1 MKALDDSKT
10 VELNKLIEER
20 FKQEQ
25 LEWGEKITTLIKQT
39 GDTSKLAECQVF
51 QLSYRQQLQ
60 EKLVEHRMTLDK
72 RYEVYDKQ
80 KVQRFREYTTH
91 YDIKLSSSEK
101 TAFIDADCSAIKR
114 QIRMFEREIQFLEEC
129 VKTLDNLGFAIKNKI
144 EIVSQQLM

>member
-1 MKALDDSKT
+1 MKTLDDSKT

-25 LEWGEKITTLIKQT
+25 SEWGEKITTLIKQT

-80 KVQRFREYTTH
+80 KVSH
-91 YDIKLSSSEK
+91 SK
-101 TAFIDADCSAIKR
+101 
-114 QIRMFEREIQFLEEC
+114 
-129 VKTLDNLGFAIKNKI
+129 G
-144 EIVSQQLM
+144 